1 MEKRAV
7 AAYADSQPQQFAGG
21 AKLKIF
27 LSAPAEPG
35 IGEKWA
41 VREEAEFA
49 ACLF

>member
-7 AAYADSQPQQFAGG
+7 AAYADSQRFAGG

-27 LSAPAEPG
+27 LSVPAEPG
-35 IGEKWA
+35 IGERWA